1 MAIVTRTL
9 YSVAE
14 ANEVLPLA
22 RSIVR
27 DIVDEFRTLRTVG
40 RERRTLEVQAGAD
53 TAHAE
58 RLAELGGEVARQ
70 SERIESYLQELA
82 SLGLEVRDL
91 ELGLVDFPTIVEG
104 EPAYLSWRLGE
115 EQVTFWHPADRGFT
129 DRVPLPATPV
139 GARR

>member
-40 RERRTLEVQAGAD
+40 RERRTLEVQAGTDGAQ
-53 TAHAE
+53 AE

-115 EQVTFWHPADRGFT
+115 EQVNFWHPADRGFT
-129 DRVPLPATPV
+129 DRVPLPTTPV
-139 GARR
+139 EARI

>member
-40 RERRTLEVQAGAD
+40 RERRTLEVQAGAN

-129 DRVPLPATPV
+129 DRVPLPAAPV

>member
-40 RERRTLEVQAGAD
+40 RERRTLEVQAGTD
-53 TAHAE
+53 GAHAE

-129 DRVPLPATPV
+129 DRVPLPAAPV

>member
-9 YSVAE
+9 YSASE
-14 ANEVLPLA
+14 ANEVLPLV

-40 RERRTLEVQAGAD
+40 RERRTLEVQAG
-53 TAHAE
+53 TNGAHAA

-115 EQVTFWHPADRGFT
+115 ERVTFWHPADRGFT
-129 DRVPLPATPV
+129 DRVPLPAAPV
-139 GARR
+139 VART